1 MDSKW
6 KISRSSFH
14 HRPYEWLR
22 LWNWFLTDLN
32 LTTKSYNTILSLLVL
47 NTPTIHYIIAIIL
60 KMSIKR
66 IWYCFYKKLCDT
78 NAVTKTKLGQR
89 FPHKLKC
96 LPDTASG
103 PLSICIS
110 TRDPSTTFKINLLV
124 RFVSGIWIL
133 NRSSIRA
140 PWSALSIILKMS
152 TRSTGSRPKILGWW

>member
-1 MDSKW
+1 MC
-6 KISRSSFH
+6 
-14 HRPYEWLR
+14 PYEWLP
-22 LWNWFLTDLN
+22 LWYWLWTDLY
-32 LTTKSYNTILSLLVL
+32 LTIENINTILSLLVL
-47 NTPTIHYIIAIIL
+47 NTPKIHYIIAIIL

-78 NAVTKTKLGQR
+78 KAVTKTKLGQR

-103 PLSICIS
+103 PLSICTS
-110 TRDPSTTFKINLLV
+110 NRDPSTTFKINLLV

-140 PWSALSIILKMS
+140 PWSALSI
-152 TRSTGSRPKILGWW
+152 KIGLVRRFLVDDKRITP